1 MQVTIRPAELADFQ
15 AVVDI
20 STSDEPENGR
30 DGDGEGH
37 FEALLQAEDQRLWV
51 AEADGVVVG
60 WLHAFLAHRVARPPF
75 VEIGGLAVSERFRRV
90 GIGSRLIS
98 EVNGWARAQQLDIRV
113 RCHSS
118 RDYAHDFYRHHGYHF
133 LKQQHVFEGNHD

>member
-1 MQVTIRPAELADFQ
+1 MHVTIRPAELADFD

-20 STSDEPENGR
+20 ATSEEPEDGQDGNGK
-30 DGDGEGH
+30 EH
-37 FEALLQAEDQRLWV
+37 FDTMLQSPDHRVWV
-51 AEADGVVVG
+51 ADADGAVVG
-60 WLHAFLAHRVARPPF
+60 WLHAFLARRLGRPPF

-90 GIGSRLIS
+90 GIGSKLIS
-98 EVNGWARAQQLDIRV
+98 EANGWARTQRLDIRV